1 MKKIFFLII
10 AILITLITSQQEK
23 EETKERKVPKMVC
36 KLKNKSYSSCFWYT
50 RNKCCNKKPGCK
62 MGKTMKKCEKIF
74 HFLNGKED
82 KKRIQKELEE
92 ERKKYTPKNYN

>member
-1 MKKIFFLII
+1 
-10 AILITLITSQQEK
+10 
-23 EETKERKVPKMVC
+23 
-36 KLKNKSYSSCFWYT
+36 
-50 RNKCCNKKPGCK
+50 

>member
-1 MKKIFFLII
+1 MKKIFFLVI

-23 EETKERKVPKMVC
+23 EEPKMVC
-36 KLKNKSYSSCFWYT
+36 KLKKTSYSSCFWYT
-50 RNKCCNKKPGCK
+50 RNTCCHKKPDCK
-62 MGKTMKKCEKIF
+62 MGKTMKKCKKIF
-74 HFLNGKED
+74 HDMTEKKE